1 MKRLAIA
8 AFALLAAF
16 PASALAQSADESAIG
31 RNMDALHKAI
41 VAIDKAQLEGLTW
54 PELSYGHSSGRIETK
69 AQFVEALVTK
79 KSILSKIELSKMT
92 TSLVGDLAIV
102 RGHFSGI
109 SESTGKPVPTAIE
122 LLLIWQ
128 KRGGDWK
135 LLARQAYKL

>member
-1 MKRLAIA
+1 MQRLSIA
-8 AFALLAAF
+8 AAALVATFAAPAF
-16 PASALAQSADESAIG
+16 AQSGDEAAIG
-31 RNMDALHKAI
+31 RHMDTLHKAI
-41 VAIDKAQLEGLTW
+41 VAVDKSQLEGLTW

-69 AQFVEALVTK
+69 AQFVEALVTR
-79 KSILSKIELSKMT
+79 KSILSKIDLSKMT
-92 TSLVGDLAIV
+92 TSVVGDLAIV

-109 SESTGKPVPTAIE
+109 SESTGKPVPTEIE

>member
-1 MKRLAIA
+1 MKSVATFL
-8 AFALLAAF
+8 FPLLATVTAPVF
-16 PASALAQSADESAIG
+16 AQSADESAIG
-31 RNMDALHKAI
+31 RNMDALHKAM
-41 VAIDKAQLEGLTW
+41 VAVDKSQLDALTW

-109 SESTGKPVPTAIE
+109 SESTGKPVPTEIE

>member
-1 MKRLAIA
+1 MKSLAIA
-8 AFALLAAF
+8 VFMMLAAMAV
-16 PASALAQSADESAIG
+16 PAFAQSADESAIG

-41 VAIDKAQLEGLTW
+41 VAVDKTQLEGLTW

-92 TSLVGDLAIV
+92 TSIIGDLALV

-109 SESTGKPVPTAIE
+109 SESTGKPAPTEIE

>member
-1 MKRLAIA
+1 MKKLAT
-8 AFALLAAF
+8 FLFVLLAAVTA
-16 PASALAQSADESAIG
+16 PAFAQSADESAIG
-31 RNMDALHKAI
+31 RNMDALHKAM
-41 VAIDKAQLEGLTW
+41 VSVDKSQLEGLTW

-79 KSILSKIELSKMT
+79 KSILSKIDLSKLT
-92 TSLVGDLAIV
+92 TSIVGDLAIV

-109 SESTGKPVPTAIE
+109 SESTGKPVPTEIE

>member
-1 MKRLAIA
+1 MKKLATFL
-8 AFALLAAF
+8 FALLAAVAA
-16 PASALAQSADESAIG
+16 PAFAQSADESAIG
-31 RNMDALHKAI
+31 RNMDALHKAM
-41 VAIDKAQLEGLTW
+41 VSVDKSQLEGLTW

-92 TSLVGDLAIV
+92 NSLVGDLAIV

-109 SESTGKPVPTAIE
+109 SESTGKPVPTEIE

-128 KRGGDWK
+128 KRGADWK

>member
-1 MKRLAIA
+1 MKSLAT
-8 AFALLAAF
+8 FLFPLLATVAAPVF
-16 PASALAQSADESAIG
+16 AQSADESAIG
-31 RNMDALHKAI
+31 RNMDALHKAM
-41 VAIDKAQLEGLTW
+41 VAVDKSQLEALTW

-109 SESTGKPVPTAIE
+109 SESTGKPVPTEIE

>member
-1 MKRLAIA
+1 MKGLATFV
-8 AFALLAAF
+8 FALLAIFAAPAF
-16 PASALAQSADESAIG
+16 AQSAEESTIG
-31 RNMDALHKAI
+31 RNMDARHKAMI
-41 VAIDKAQLEGLTW
+41 AVDKSQLEALTW

-79 KSILSKIELSKMT
+79 KSILSKIDLSKMT
-92 TSLVGDLAIV
+92 TSVVGDLAIV

-109 SESTGKPVPTAIE
+109 SESTGKPVPTEIE

-128 KRGGDWK
+128 KRGPDWK